1 MQRIRVESSEL
12 ASVGYDEASHV
23 LEVEFVAGGTY
34 RYGGV
39 PLEVYDALMAA
50 DSLGRYFNAHIRG
63 HYLYAKTD

>member
-39 PLEVYDALMAA
+39 PLEVYDAL
-50 DSLGRYFNAHIRG
+50 
-63 HYLYAKTD
+63 K